1 MVLQKILQAFLK
13 DSAFNFYGDF
23 DQEVKGDLDNLKGA
37 LLKAFSI
44 RPSEAYELFI
54 SRKLL
59 LGELM
64 EVLISDLKRSAGLI
78 GIKIM
83 DLDTVEPFKRS
94 QVLRALPNK
103 VSRQLYSALTTKSL
117 SLSELQ
123 IWC

>member
-1 MVLQKILQAFLK
+1 M
-13 DSAFNFYGDF
+13 
-23 DQEVKGDLDNLKGA
+23 KGDLDNLKGA

-64 EVLISDLKRSAGLI
+64 DVLISDLKRSAGLI

-83 DLDTVEPFKRS
+83 DMDTVEPFERH
-94 QVLRALPNK
+94 QVLKALPNE
-103 VSRQLYSALTTKSL
+103 VSSQL
-117 SLSELQ
+117 
-123 IWC
+123 